1 MRHQEEAPVAEAA
14 AGDSGAAAAA
24 AAAAAAGGDGAAAA
38 GAGDGGAHRFRPDT
52 GSHCRAQAVSAPR
65 TLQSPPPTGRG
76 Y

>member
-14 AGDSGAAAAA
+14 AGHSGAAAAA
-24 AAAAAAGGDGAAAA
+24 AASGGDGAAAA
-38 GAGDGGAHRFRPDT
+38 GAGAGDGDAHWFRPDT

-76 Y
+76 C